1 MGTEGG
7 GAGASGDHPLLRLD
21 REDLDMITN
30 LVLCNSSLKD
40 LAASYGV
47 SYPTIRARFD
57 RLIERLRAA
66 VEERPR
72 DPMAE
77 LLAKLVE
84 RGELTVG
91 AARSIRDLSR
101 KLGEGE

>member
-1 MGTEGG
+1 
-7 GAGASGDHPLLRLD
+7 
-21 REDLDMITN
+21 MITN

-40 LAASYGV
+40 LGASYGV

-72 DPMAE
+72 DPMGE
-77 LLAKLVE
+77 LLARLVE
-84 RGELTVG
+84 RGDLTVG
-91 AARSIRDLSR
+91 AARSIRDLAR
-101 KLGEGE
+101 TLQDED